1 MVAELTREYFEEED
15 MLNSQPLSAVVR
27 HARARVDLD
36 VEESFAVESCRPTV
50 PVFVC
55 EPWR

>member
-1 MVAELTREYFEEED
+1 MVAELTREYFDEEN
-15 MLNSQPLSAVVR
+15 MLETQPLSAVAR

-36 VEESFAVESCRPTV
+36 IEESFAAESRRPTV